1 MNFVANA
8 LLAIGASPVMSL
20 YDKEIREL
28 TRWADA
34 LYINIGCLDDSQQ
47 TAMRLAADEAFERR
61 IPWVLDPVAVAAS
74 RQRAELSLEL
84 IEKYRPSIIRGNASE
99 IRALSALISGTFPY
113 DEVRCG
119 VDSTHDSSA
128 VLEDAKELSKHSGAT
143 VAMSGPTDF
152 VVTPDS
158 VDTVSGGAAIMS
170 EVTAMGCVASA
181 LCTAFAATETSGRE
195 AAFKALALMKKAGA
209 AAAGVSRGT
218 GSFQVAFLDEL
229 SNEYR

>member
-28 TRWADA
+28 VRWADA
-34 LYINIGCLDDSQQ
+34 LYINTGCLDDSQQ
-47 TAMRLAADEAFERR
+47 SAMRLAADEAYGRR
-61 IPWVLDPVAVAAS
+61 IPWVLDPVAVSAS
-74 RQRAELSLEL
+74 RQRAEFSLEL

-99 IRALSALISGTFPY
+99 IRALSALVCGTCPY
-113 DEVRCG
+113 AEVRCG
-119 VDSTHDSSA
+119 VDSTHDGAS
-128 VLEDAKELSKHSGAT
+128 VLEDAKELSRQSGAT

-170 EVTAMGCVASA
+170 GVTAMGCVASA
-181 LCTAFAATETSGRE
+181 VCAAFAATEASGRE
-195 AAFKALALMKKAGA
+195 AALKALGLMKKAGA
-209 AAAGVSRGT
+209 AAAGASRGT

-229 SNEYR
+229 SNECR